1 MRAQPIDLFRRSCS
15 RWLAVLV
22 LLSVGA
28 CSALSIAY
36 SHASTLAVL
45 WINRAIDL
53 PPAQRA
59 ELSRAAD
66 EVLEWHRDGPRHE
79 LAAMLREAK
88 RRLAGQVSEADGEW
102 VVASV
107 QDHVRQIGE
116 RLALAFGSRMTPF
129 AEDEIERMEGRLRS
143 RREDFADEIGVGDAE
158 RERRFRVERI
168 EEAIEDWLGPATA
181 QQMELVRASP
191 AVRDFEPRLWL
202 AERARRERKL
212 IEALRMAD
220 HGAALQH
227 WFADWRSG
235 RAPEVAARLDA
246 QQADAIRMWVA
257 VVNAATSDQRA
268 HLLARL
274 DEWIAVFEQD

>member
-1 MRAQPIDLFRRSCS
+1 LRVKPIDLFRRTCA
-15 RWLAVLV
+15 RWLAVLA

-45 WINRAIDL
+45 WINRALDL

-66 EVLEWHRDGPRHE
+66 EVLQWHRDGPRRE
-79 LAAMLREAK
+79 LAATLREAR
-88 RRLAGQVSEADGEW
+88 RRLAGPVTEADGEW
-102 VVASV
+102 IVASL
-107 QDHVRQIGE
+107 QDHVRRVGE
-116 RLALAFGSRMTPF
+116 RLAQAFGRRMSPF
-129 AEDEIERMEGRLRS
+129 GKEDIERMEWRLRS
-143 RREDFADEIGVGDAE
+143 RREDFAEEIGVGDIE
-158 RERRFRVERI
+158 RERSFRVERI
-168 EEAIEDWLGPATA
+168 EEAIDDWLGPPTEE
-181 QQMELVRASP
+181 QRELVRTSA

-202 AERARRERKL
+202 AERARRERAL
-212 IEALRMAD
+212 IEALRAED
-220 HGAALQH
+220 RGAALQR

-235 RAPEVAARLDA
+235 RPPEVAARLDA
-246 QQADAIRMWVA
+246 QQADAIGMWVA
-257 VVNAATSDQRA
+257 VVNAATSDQRE